1 MVFSVRP
8 FLSYPDASF
17 LQYRPTLELVSRL
30 VVHRVSSRWDH
41 VGLQLGMTPERL
53 KVIER
58 EQFMK
63 MEDCCIA
70 MFREWLQGA
79 PGTGIKKRSWEVVL
93 CAVESGHGTTA
104 EEEIRK
110 GLKEVVTQLDYR
122 AADFGDKVKT
132 VHLDVSIYIYSCT
145 YVTLLHV
152 RVYGS
157 GITSLDKPSN

>member
-1 MVFSVRP
+1 MVFSVCP
-8 FLSYPDASF
+8 ILSFCPDAAL

-30 VVHRVSSRWDH
+30 VVPRVSSQWDH

-58 EQFMK
+58 EQFVK
-63 MEDCCIA
+63 LEDCCTA

-110 GLKEVVTQLDYR
+110 GLKEVAAQPDYT
-122 AADFGDKVKT
+122 AADLGDRVKT
-132 VHLDVSIYIYSCT
+132 VHLDVSIYSCT
-145 YVTLLHV
+145 CIFYSILHV
-152 RVYGS
+152 HV
-157 GITSLDKPSN
+157 